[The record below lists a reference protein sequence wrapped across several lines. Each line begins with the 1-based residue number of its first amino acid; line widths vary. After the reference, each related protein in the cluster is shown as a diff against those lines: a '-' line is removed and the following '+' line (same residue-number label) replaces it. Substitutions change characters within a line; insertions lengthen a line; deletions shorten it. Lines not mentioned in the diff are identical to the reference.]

1 MLDRYSVWLGRHY
14 KHVLSHCSSPVVLD
28 RYKKR
33 HDVLSILASWVK
45 GALKDGGRL
54 YVDLSEGGYRPL
66 GDIFESLR
74 PDLAIVYEHSGT
86 IATLELTVCH
96 ETNLAKSNSIKIRNM
111 NYWARI

>member
-1 MLDRYSVWLGRHY
+1 M
-14 KHVLSHCSSPVVLD
+14 
-28 RYKKR
+28 
-33 HDVLSILASWVK
+33 LSILANWVK

-66 GDIFESLR
+66 GDIFGSLR

-96 ETNLAKSNSIKIRNM
+96 ETNLVKSKQYKDQKYELLGADLKPALQKFSTPTPYFRGIRTGVCL
-111 NYWARI
+111 